1 MQRNKKIASRLFFSF
16 GVMTVMISP
25 YLERP
30 VRTLDRV
37 LEDRVLKDGGLEAG
51 GLEAG
56 GLEAGGL
63 EAGGLVP
70 PEAPRP
76 ASAAPVGLPVGS
88 NPDSD
93 ARRLDPTGVLV
104 RLLMSGHGAEG
115 GDEGGNEGGNE
126 RTPVEAPAEVP
137 AASRPSGRRA
147 A

>member
-1 MQRNKKIASRLFFSF
+1 M
-16 GVMTVMISP
+16 VSP

-37 LEDRVLKDGGLEAG
+37 LEDRVLEDQVLEDGGP
-51 GLEAG
+51 
-56 GLEAGGL
+56 
-63 EAGGLVP
+63 VP

-76 ASAAPVGLPVGS
+76 ASAAPVGSPVGSPMGLPVGS
-88 NPDSD
+88 NPDLD

-115 GDEGGNEGGNE
+115 DDES
-126 RTPVEAPAEVP
+126 APAEVP
-137 AASRPSGRRA
+137 AASRPRGRRA

>member
-1 MQRNKKIASRLFFSF
+1 
-16 GVMTVMISP
+16 MISP

-37 LEDRVLKDGGLEAG
+37 LEDRVLKDR
-51 GLEAG
+51 
-56 GLEAGGL
+56 
-63 EAGGLVP
+63 GLVP

-76 ASAAPVGLPVGS
+76 ASAAPVGLRVGS

-115 GDEGGNEGGNE
+115 GDEGGNE